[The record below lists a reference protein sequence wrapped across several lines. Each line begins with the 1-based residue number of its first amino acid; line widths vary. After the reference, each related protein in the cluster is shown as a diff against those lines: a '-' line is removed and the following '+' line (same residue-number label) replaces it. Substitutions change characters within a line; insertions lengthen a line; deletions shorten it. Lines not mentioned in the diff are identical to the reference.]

1 MKQGINSRHLPHQ
14 HRAIRSQSYNQVSKE
29 TLAAADKAILVMRL
43 KDALKHNKFVPI
55 SVITSL
61 TDADCKISQTSAG
74 NSHPTS
80 APYSHQVRQVI
91 LS

>member
-1 MKQGINSRHLPHQ
+1 MKRGINSNKLPHQ

-55 SVITSL
+55 SIINSL
-61 TDADCKISQTSAG
+61 NESDYKELSGLVDAL
-74 NSHPTS
+74 
-80 APYSHQVRQVI
+80 
-91 LS
+91 LSKGLIDYAN